1 MSNDSGCCSKGLIPT
16 EPLPP
21 GTHEF
26 VQSVTPLLD
35 GRPKDDA
42 TVAEALAGHEEVLGA
57 IAAGM
62 YTIASM
68 LVGEGEDSVQVIEA
82 SIANTAVSPCTDPEE
97 GRRNN
102 HLALAEAAIAK
113 LAERAPGS
121 LDAPVGME
129 FPHTCIDD
137 DELESAG
144 VTNDQ
149 LQSMIAGPDR
159 GRVRSWLESLPVEQR
174 AVFVLRAVAGLTSKE
189 TATLLA
195 ANGGPGAAG
204 WTPESVREV
213 FRQGLCSLASQL
225 IQATHTSN

>member
-1 MSNDSGCCSKGLIPT
+1 MSNDSGCCSKGLIPA

-21 GTHEF
+21 GAHEF

-42 TVAEALAGHEEVLGA
+42 TVAEALAGHEEVLDV

-68 LVGEGEDSVQVIEA
+68 LVGEGEESVQVVEA
-82 SIANTAVSPCTDPEE
+82 SIANTAVALCADPEE
-97 GRRNN
+97 GRRSNRR
-102 HLALAEAAIAK
+102 AIAEAAIAK

-129 FPHTCIDD
+129 FSHTCIDD

-144 VTNDQ
+144 VTNNQ

-225 IQATHTSN
+225 IQATQSSN